1 MTVIC
6 GILIL
11 ALAGS
16 LLYNNDLIKRNE
28 MQRDIIMRMKEQ
40 IDFYRS
46 KEEDWVL
53 SMIEIAENDNYLE
66 MAEKNWYLG

>member
-28 MQRDIIMRMKEQ
+28 IQRDTIMRMKEQ

-46 KEEDWVL
+46 KEED
-53 SMIEIAENDNYLE
+53 
-66 MAEKNWYLG
+66 

>member
-16 LLYNNDLIKRNE
+16 LSYNNDLIKRNE
-28 MQRDIIMRMKEQ
+28 MQRDTIMRMKEQ

-53 SMIEIAENDNYLE
+53 WFGPLSQ
-66 MAEKNWYLG
+66 

>member
-1 MTVIC
+1 MVILC

-16 LLYNNDLIKRNE
+16 LFYNIDLIQRNE
-28 MQRDIIMRMKEQ
+28 YQKNTIMRMKEQ

-46 KEEDWVL
+46 KEED
-53 SMIEIAENDNYLE
+53 
-66 MAEKNWYLG
+66 

>member
-16 LLYNNDLIKRNE
+16 LSYNIDLIKRNE
-28 MQRDIIMRMKEQ
+28 TQRDTIMRMREQ

-46 KEEDWVL
+46 KEED
-53 SMIEIAENDNYLE
+53 
-66 MAEKNWYLG
+66 

>member
-16 LLYNNDLIKRNE
+16 LSYNNDLIKRNE
-28 MQRDIIMRMKEQ
+28 MQRDIIMRMKEPSHV
-40 IDFYRS
+40 IICGT
-46 KEEDWVL
+46 
-53 SMIEIAENDNYLE
+53 M
-66 MAEKNWYLG
+66 